1 MKLYAP
7 EYYKDFKCIAD
18 KCKYSC
24 CIGWEIDIDSKT
36 LDKYNKTNCGYGE
49 TIKKSIDTTE
59 TAHFKLLEN
68 EKCPHLN
75 CKGLCNIIL
84 ELGEDYL
91 CDICREH
98 PRFYNITPHGTEVG
112 IGMACEEAC
121 RLILESDNYSNIIE
135 LENTDENTHSPTEY
149 DAIAQRNII
158 YNILADK
165 SMSYNKRVKAISGMY
180 NLSLT
185 DTDWNNVI
193 DSLEYLDESHKE
205 LFLHFNLKADIAEK
219 YEKYAERALAYF
231 LYRHCSEAETE
242 NEFRG
247 CLGFCLFCEKLLT
260 SLANQAKNI
269 STTEFH
275 ELARIISEEL
285 EYSES
290 NTEAIKLEF
299 CF

>member
-18 KCKYSC
+18 KCKHSC
-24 CIGWEIDIDSKT
+24 CIGWEIDIDSHT
-36 LDKYNKTNCGYGE
+36 LDKYNKTNYGYGE
-49 TIKKSIDTTE
+49 TIKNSIDSTE
-59 TAHFKLLEN
+59 TPHFKLLEN

-75 CKGLCNIIL
+75 GKGLCNIIL
-84 ELGEDYL
+84 EYGDGYL

-121 RLILESDNYSNIIE
+121 RFILESDNYSNIIE
-135 LENTDENTHSPTEY
+135 IADITNETIEFAEY
-149 DAIAQRNII
+149 DTLAQRSII

-165 SMSYNKRVKAISGMY
+165 STSYNKRVKTIGDMY
-180 NLSLT
+180 NVSLD
-185 DTDWNNVI
+185 DTDWNDVI
-193 DSLEYLDESHKE
+193 DSLEYLNESHKD
-205 LFLHFNLKADIAEK
+205 LFLNFSVKAVIPEE
-219 YEKYAERALAYF
+219 YEENAERALAYF

-242 NEFRG
+242 NDFRAR
-247 CLGFCLFCEKLLT
+247 LGFCLFCEKLLT
-260 SLANQAKNI
+260 SLASQVNNI
-269 STTEFH
+269 SKIEFY

-285 EYSES
+285 EYSEN
-290 NTEAIKLEF
+290 NTDAIKFEF

>member
-18 KCKYSC
+18 KCKHSC

-36 LDKYNKTNCGYGE
+36 LDKYNKTNYGYGE
-49 TIKKSIDTTE
+49 TIKNSIDSTE
-59 TAHFKLLEN
+59 TPHFKLLEN

-75 CKGLCNIIL
+75 GKGLCNIIL

-121 RLILESDNYSNIIE
+121 RLILESDNYSNIID